1 VRYSHLGKGQQ
12 PGTPRGAS
20 PSVKEKTDGGEVD
33 EVDLGDAADED
44 DNIEEKMTAPIA
56 SPIVQLQ

>member
-1 VRYSHLGKGQQ
+1 VRYSQ
-12 PGTPRGAS
+12 
-20 PSVKEKTDGGEVD
+20 EKTDGGEVD